1 MEKNTRVSTKAP
13 IQLSDHFTYSR
24 LLRFVFPSI
33 VMMVFVSIYGAV
45 DGLFVSNFVGKTQFA
60 AVNFIFPLIMILGA
74 FGFMIGTG
82 GTAIVAKTMGEG
94 QKELANKYFS
104 MLVYVTLIGGTVIAT
119 LGIIFVPHIARL
131 MGAEGEMLEHAVLY
145 ARVVLLGLPFFMLQN
160 TFQNF
165 FITAEKPKI
174 GLFVTVAAGVT
185 NIIFDA
191 LFVAV
196 FQWGLVGAALAT
208 ALSQM
213 VGGTVPLVYFF
224 SKNTS
229 ILRLGKTKLY
239 GRVLLKTCTNGSSEL
254 MSNISS
260 SVVTLLYNAQLLRF
274 AGEDGIAA
282 YGVIMYVGF
291 VFIAIFIGFVIGA
304 ASLVSFHYGAANT
317 DELKNL
323 FKKSTILTSI
333 GGAAMMLLALALAV
347 PLSSLFVGYDQI
359 LFEMTVKG
367 FIIHALHYL
376 FAGFNIF
383 GSSFFTALN
392 NGGISAA
399 ISFLRTL
406 VFQCASVLLLPIL
419 LGLDGI
425 WFAVLVAELF
435 TFAVTITFV
444 LANRKKYGYA

>member
-1 MEKNTRVSTKAP
+1 MEKSTRVSAKSP
-13 IQLSDHFTYSR
+13 IQLSDHFSYSR

-45 DGLFVSNFVGKTQFA
+45 DGLFVSNFVGKTEFA
-60 AVNFIFPLIMILGA
+60 AVNFIFPVIMILGA

-82 GTAIVAKTMGEG
+82 GTAVVAKTMGEG
-94 QKELANKYFS
+94 DVKLANKYFS
-104 MLVYVTLIGGTVIAT
+104 MLIYVTLAGGILIAT
-119 LGIIFVPHIARL
+119 LGIIFVPDIARL
-131 MGAEGEMLEHAVLY
+131 MGAEGEMLDCAVLY
-145 ARVVLLGLPFFMLQN
+145 ASVVLLGLPFFMLQN

-165 FITAEKPKI
+165 FITAEKPKM

-185 NIIFDA
+185 NIVCDA

-208 ALSQM
+208 ALSQT
-213 VGGTVPLVYFF
+213 VGGVVPLVYFAR
-224 SKNTS
+224 KNTS
-229 ILRLGKTKLY
+229 LLRLGKTKLY
-239 GRVLLKTCTNGSSEL
+239 GRVLFKTCTNGSSEL
-254 MSNISS
+254 MSNISMS
-260 SVVTLLYNAQLLRF
+260 LVTLLYNAQLLKF

-304 ASLVSFHYGAANT
+304 APIVSFHYGAANT

-323 FKKSTILTSI
+323 FKKSTVLTSV
-333 GGAAMMLLALALAV
+333 GGAAMMILALALAV
-347 PLSSLFVGYDQI
+347 PLSSLFVGYDEA
-359 LFEMTVKG
+359 LFEMTVTA

-392 NGGISAA
+392 NGGVSAA

-406 VFQCASVLLLPIL
+406 VFQCASVLVLPLI

-425 WFAVLVAELF
+425 WFASLIAELL
-435 TFAVTITFV
+435 TFGVTMAFI
-444 LANRKKYGYA
+444 LANRKKYGYT